1 METKELLHE
10 LKHHIPLTLIA
21 AILAVIIATLFY
33 KTNINQTL
41 FYVLHPTHIIF
52 SAIATSAMFHK
63 YKKNFL
69 QAILIGATGAIIVG
83 SLSDIIFPYLAAL
96 IFNFNIE
103 FHLPLIET
111 PILIIAIAIIGSII
125 GILTHYTKFPH
136 TFHVFLS
143 VFTSLFYLLAFTQI
157 FTTINFIISILII
170 SITVIIPCC
179 ISDIIFPFL
188 FLNKK
193 IKQCGCH

>member
-1 METKELLHE
+1 MKTKELFHE
-10 LKHHIPLTLIA
+10 LKHHLPLTSIA
-21 AILAVIIATLFY
+21 AVLAIIVAALFY
-33 KTNINQTL
+33 KTNINESV

-69 QAILIGATGAIIVG
+69 QAILIGVTGAIVVG

-96 IFNFNIE
+96 IFNFNIQ

-125 GILTHYTKFPH
+125 GIITHYTKFPH

-143 VFTSLFYLLAFTQI
+143 VFASLFYLLAFTQS
-157 FTTINFIISILII
+157 FTTINFIISIFIV

-179 ISDIIFPFL
+179 VSDIIFPFL